1 MNTIKILI
9 ITIISFIGLKAAT
22 PIELVN
28 SIASLDINMQ
38 YYFFVENKKAF
49 LVKEKKDKS
58 LALWYY
64 TNDRKWQPIHNAGA
78 FDGYSEAKVNLSSLL
93 VNKNSEQITL
103 GNITNSNIND
113 NIKTLLQNVENKT
126 IKIGWYFWVES
137 NKAFLIK
144 KISNGEISIW
154 HYTNDR
160 KWQPIHNAGA
170 FDGYPKVE
178 KTLDSVS
185 FSTSSNTLS
194 TGSAIGTNGVKIPP
208 TPPGMP
214 VIY

>member
-9 ITIISFIGLKAAT
+9 ITIISFISLKAAT

-78 FDGYSEAKVNLSSLL
+78 FDGY
-93 VNKNSEQITL
+93 
-103 GNITNSNIND
+103 
-113 NIKTLLQNVENKT
+113 
-126 IKIGWYFWVES
+126 
-137 NKAFLIK
+137 
-144 KISNGEISIW
+144 
-154 HYTNDR
+154 
-160 KWQPIHNAGA
+160 
-170 FDGYPKVE
+170 PKVE
-178 KTLDSVS
+178 ETLDNVS

-194 TGSAIGTNGVKIPP
+194 TGSAIGKNGVKVPP